1 MTDQKLITFRPEEVE
16 AIRARYC
23 NPELQGKALDATEF
37 AAYIAMCER
46 YGAHPL
52 RGQIIPTKFFNKTD
66 KNDDRRGYW
75 QVTYI
80 TTLDFML
87 VAAHRTGEF
96 AGMDEPK
103 VFFDE
108 KEPSKYPV
116 FGTACVYRLVQG
128 HVSKFPSGE
137 VYWDEIYG
145 TNTQRYSA
153 MQAKMPRTFMGKC
166 AMAKALRFGF
176 PVECGSL
183 YISGEVQDQAPDE
196 APQPSG
202 VREVPQQVAA
212 EQPKAESQ
220 PKPKTFGKN
229 DLIAMVVDWSGCHPD
244 EGLSETKKLVAAC
257 GMKAKPSD
265 PEYQDFC
272 RRVAEAMDAG
282 IAFED
287 FKGPQEDVQR
297 HEPDPEPATQP
308 QQTRGRR
315 PVTTQS
321 EDPFE
326 P

>member
-23 NPELQGKALDATEF
+23 NPELKGKALDNTEF

-52 RGQIIPTKFFNKTD
+52 RGQIIPTKFWVGTD
-66 KNDDRRGYW
+66 KNDNSKGYF

-96 AGMDEPK
+96 AGMDEPR
-103 VFFDE
+103 VNFDE

-183 YISGEVQDQAPDE
+183 YISGEVQDQVPDDT
-196 APQPSG
+196 PQPSG
-202 VREVPQQVAA
+202 VREVPQQQPV
-212 EQPKAESQ
+212 EQPNPDA
-220 PKPKTFGKN
+220 KPKQRTFGKN

-257 GMKAKPSD
+257 NMRAKPSD

-272 RRVAEAMDAG
+272 RRVAEAMDNG
-282 IAFED
+282 INYDD
-287 FKGPQEDVQR
+287 FKGPTEEVHQHPPE
-297 HEPDPEPATQP
+297 HEPN
-308 QQTRGRR
+308 QQQSKSRK